1 MARNQYLVVFHE
13 GEWKIKYGEE
23 YSARYRTQTEAIQD
37 AFATA
42 RRASK
47 QSQGA
52 DVLIQEEDLRSGLP
66 FYRPVRAPGRAS

>member
-1 MARNQYLVVFHE
+1 MARYQYFVVLHE
-13 GEWKIKYGEE
+13 GEWKIKHGEE

-47 QSQGA
+47 EGQDA
-52 DVLIQEEDLRSGLP
+52 DVLIQDLRSGHP